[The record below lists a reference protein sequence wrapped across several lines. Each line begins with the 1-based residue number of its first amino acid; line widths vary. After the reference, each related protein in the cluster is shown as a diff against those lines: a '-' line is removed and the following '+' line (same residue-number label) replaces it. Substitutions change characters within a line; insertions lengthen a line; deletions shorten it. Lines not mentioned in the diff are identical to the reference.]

1 VKRSMADTSINN
13 LTGVLSQSS
22 RISSSQ
28 SSSNNTLGKQE
39 FLNLLVTQLRY
50 QDPLKP
56 MEDKEF
62 VAQLAQFSALEQMQ
76 NLNESFELIKAQNMI
91 GRYVVA
97 TNPSDTSKTVE
108 GRVDSIRV
116 DGSKI
121 YLKVNGVEVTTE
133 NIKQIYHTYAEE
145 VLSDIMTKV
154 PTKDDL
160 LNILDSLQKGEDSK

>member
-1 VKRSMADTSINN
+1 
-13 LTGVLSQSS
+13 
-22 RISSSQ
+22 
-28 SSSNNTLGKQE
+28 
-39 FLNLLVTQLRY
+39 
-50 QDPLKP
+50 
-56 MEDKEF
+56 
-62 VAQLAQFSALEQMQ
+62 
-76 NLNESFELIKAQNMI
+76 MI

>member
-1 VKRSMADTSINN
+1 MAGTSINN

-22 RISSSQ
+22 NVSSSQ
-28 SSSNNTLGKQE
+28 SSSKNTLGKQE

-76 NLNESFELIKAQNMI
+76 NLNESFELIKAQSMI

-97 TNPSDTSKTVE
+97 TNPSDSSKTIE
-108 GRVDSIRV
+108 GRIDSIRIG
-116 DGSKI
+116 GSKI
-121 YLKVNGVEVTTE
+121 YLKVNGVEVTPE
-133 NIKQIYHTYAEE
+133 NIKQIYHTYVEE
-145 VLSDIMTKV
+145 VLSDIKEKV

-160 LNILDSLQKGEDSK
+160 LSILSSLQKGEDSK